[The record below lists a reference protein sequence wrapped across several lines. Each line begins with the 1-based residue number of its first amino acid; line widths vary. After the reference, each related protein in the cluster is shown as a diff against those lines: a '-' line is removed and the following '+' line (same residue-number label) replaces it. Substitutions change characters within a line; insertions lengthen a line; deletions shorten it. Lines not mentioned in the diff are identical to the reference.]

1 MTKLVKLNELSDVSG
16 ERKSIE
22 LSDQVEKKD
31 ETDEKNNKRDART
44 MQRKNYVETSLDDL
58 SYSSGEGNTL
68 LRLNDSL

>member
-1 MTKLVKLNELSDVSG
+1 MTKLVRLNELSDVSG

-31 ETDEKNNKRDART
+31 ETDDKNNKRDART